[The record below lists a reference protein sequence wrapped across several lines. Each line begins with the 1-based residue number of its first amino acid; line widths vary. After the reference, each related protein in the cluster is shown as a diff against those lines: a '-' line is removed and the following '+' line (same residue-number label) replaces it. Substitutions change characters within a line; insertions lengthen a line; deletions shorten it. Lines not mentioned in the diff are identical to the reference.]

1 MKPTLT
7 PPASR
12 RRRGI
17 PGVVIAA
24 ALVAACTTANP
35 VMTFLFDGVPAP
47 GEERSPQPVVKPPR
61 RPPYKPPPSPV
72 TWVAVPDQP
81 PAIDWKARYAE
92 LPRTDGGDVAW
103 VKALEDKLV
112 TPKPGIADDV
122 KDEDATDMDTELAT
136 SGQAEYKVMF
146 PHKAHTEWVACPV
159 CHTGIF
165 EMERGKTKM
174 TMDAMNGGAQCG
186 ACHGKVAAPDLTAC
200 PVCHKEMGK

>member
-1 MKPTLT
+1 MRPTLT

-17 PGVVIAA
+17 PGAVIAA

-47 GEERSPQPVVKPPR
+47 GEERVPQPVVKQPR
-61 RPPYKPPPSPV
+61 RLPYKPPPPAV
-72 TWVAVPDQP
+72 TWVAVPDLP

-92 LPRTDGGDVAW
+92 LPRTDGGDIAW
-103 VKALEDKLV
+103 VKALDDKV
-112 TPKPGIADDV
+112 IAPKPGIADDA

-146 PHKAHTEWVACPV
+146 PHKAHTEWMACPA

-165 EMERGKTKM
+165 EMEKGKTKM
-174 TMDAMNGGAQCG
+174 TMDAMNAGAQCG